1 MYTLMKA
8 DVLAQLAGLQQEI
21 SQLHD
26 NAQQNQ
32 SHFVLLER
40 RFSRLQSFNDE
51 PQLQDYRLQLEHDDA
66 VVKQIAQLRQVAN
79 AALCDYEKH
88 QVCALCSPS
97 SKTDDYLT
105 SFNQSLQQEIKLA
118 GMQMG
123 EKVLLVGSGA
133 LPTTALV
140 LVTKLGATVFC
151 YDHDPAA
158 QQLAR
163 QLVQSLGLEKQV
175 QFIDNLKELTDRPV
189 DHIIVASL
197 VADKQALLAQL
208 VPYVT
213 RSSKLVMRYGNGLK
227 SIFNCPYCHEAN
239 CSHWRTASKPV
250 TTGLY
255 DLIIL
260 EPNHHA

>member
-1 MYTLMKA
+1 M
-8 DVLAQLAGLQQEI
+8 
-21 SQLHD
+21 
-26 NAQQNQ
+26 
-32 SHFVLLER
+32 
-40 RFSRLQSFNDE
+40 
-51 PQLQDYRLQLEHDDA
+51 
-66 VVKQIAQLRQVAN
+66 
-79 AALCDYEKH
+79 
-88 QVCALCSPS
+88 
-97 SKTDDYLT
+97 
-105 SFNQSLQQEIKLA
+105 
-118 GMQMG
+118 
-123 EKVLLVGSGA
+123 
-133 LPTTALV
+133 
-140 LVTKLGATVFC
+140 
-151 YDHDPAA
+151 
-158 QQLAR
+158 
-163 QLVQSLGLEKQV
+163 